1 MQIALIVAVAVH
13 VLAAVFWAGTTFS
26 LARTG
31 GLAANL
37 LFRPQMVA
45 ATIAI
50 LSGGYLWSLTHAGG
64 AGLAEEVLTAGAL
77 CAVIA
82 AAVQGI
88 LAGTTIRR
96 IRQSRLSE
104 DAARPRLVLA
114 YRVSAVLLAL
124 TIVAMTSARY
134 L

>member
-1 MQIALIVAVAVH
+1 MQITLIVAVAVH
-13 VLAAVFWAGTTFS
+13 VLGAVFWAGTTFS

-31 GLAANL
+31 GLAADR
-37 LFRPQMVA
+37 LFRPQMLA

-77 CAVIA
+77 CAIIA
-82 AAVQGI
+82 AAVQGM
-88 LAGTTIRR
+88 LAGATIRQVR
-96 IRQSRLSE
+96 RAKLDE

-114 YRVSAVLLAL
+114 YRISALLLAV

>member
-82 AAVQGI
+82 AAVQGM
-88 LAGTTIRR
+88 LAGATIRR